1 MPFWC
6 PSPVLYL
13 DVLFDACEV
22 HAVAIPR
29 ERSCCGGQQDL
40 VDAAQLRRADLAA
53 EHPYLVAK
61 DEDLYL
67 AARIIAA
74 RSKSK
79 HPAQDQVKE

>member
-1 MPFWC
+1 
-6 PSPVLYL
+6 
-13 DVLFDACEV
+13 
-22 HAVAIPR
+22 
-29 ERSCCGGQQDL
+29 
-40 VDAAQLRRADLAA
+40 
-53 EHPYLVAK
+53 LVAK